1 MDIDIARSSVRH
13 RIVFLVC
20 SSSVVGPSPVYVQPC
35 YSGYSGRSDS
45 TCYSGY
51 SGRSDST
58 CYSGYS
64 GRSDS
69 TCYSGYSGRSDS
81 TCYSGYSG
89 RSDSTCYSGNSCVPY
104 YSSCTSHT
112 SCTLSCHL

>member
-58 CYSGYS
+58 CYSG
-64 GRSDS
+64 
-69 TCYSGYSGRSDS
+69 
-81 TCYSGYSG
+81 
-89 RSDSTCYSGNSCVPY
+89 NSCVPY